1 MVRKKRKDE
10 EKTDTHEWVDHSWVE
25 VKSFVNRIRY
35 EGAPFKA
42 RVFRRPDI
50 DDGPDGQG
58 GDGGGGWSAM
68 GMSDPPPA
76 LRIGDW
82 MQEWCSFWKNTQ
94 TGEASWE
101 TPDAPAD
108 AETQPLWSE
117 HWSEEYGRPFWCRSD
132 TGETTWTKPQDESL
146 MLEAAVDVAVDA
158 AVDVDPLG
166 AEVPGWERKWSEEHE
181 RPFWRNKITEELTW
195 IQPGT
200 KEGDDTKEETFTTI
214 NALADKIEEIPG
226 YEMGFSEQYQ
236 RPFWKNVSTGEATWI
251 QPEPDLNA
259 AAQQLMAMDTP
270 VSDTIDTAEAPSPA
284 SPSASDADVP
294 DWKKALDGFK
304 DMHGIDTG
312 LEPKAQASFE
322 IERQDGQ
329 SRDFT
334 RVPMDGADS
343 IASTGLSSQVEPAG
357 FAAGSRVLTDRES
370 LARPKPA
377 RDGKARDALARPKPP
392 RETAARKPKMS
403 DMFASTRRRRAP
415 PVDMDKLGG
424 EIEGLELQQQ
434 SREEEVGRR
443 LQPSL
448 RLHTSCPIR

>member
-1 MVRKKRKDE
+1 MVRQKRKAE
-10 EKTDTHEWVDHSWVE
+10 EATDK

-42 RVFRRPDI
+42 RVFRRPNI

-68 GMSDPPPA
+68 GRSDPPPA

-101 TPDAPAD
+101 APDAPAD
-108 AETQPLWSE
+108 AETQPLWTE

-132 TGETTWTKPQDESL
+132 TGETTWIKPQDESL
-146 MLEAAVDVAVDA
+146 MLEA

-181 RPFWRNKITEELTW
+181 RPFWRNKTTDELTW
-195 IQPGT
+195 IQPGAE
-200 KEGDDTKEETFTTI
+200 EGDDTKEEAFTTI

-251 QPEPDLNA
+251 RPEPDLNA
-259 AAQQLMAMDTP
+259 AARQLMAMDTP
-270 VSDTIDTAEAPSPA
+270 VSDTIDTVAAPSPA

-312 LEPKAQASFE
+312 LEPEAQATFE
-322 IERQDGQ
+322 IEGQDGQ
-329 SRDFT
+329 S
-334 RVPMDGADS
+334 VPMDGADS
-343 IASTGLSSQVEPAG
+343 IASTGLSSQVEPVG

-370 LARPKPA
+370 LARPKPV
-377 RDGKARDALARPKPP
+377 RDGQARDALARPKPP

-403 DMFASTRRRRAP
+403 DMFASTRRRAP
-415 PVDMDKLGG
+415 PVDMDRMGG
-424 EIEGLELQQQ
+424 GIEGLELQQQ
-434 SREEEVGRR
+434 SWEEVGRR

-448 RLHTSCPIR
+448 RLHTPCPIR

>member
-1 MVRKKRKDE
+1 MVRQKRKAE
-10 EKTDTHEWVDHSWVE
+10 EATDK
-25 VKSFVNRIRY
+25 VKSFMNRIRS
-35 EGAPFKA
+35 EATPFTP
-42 RVFRRPDI
+42 RVFHRPNI
-50 DDGPDGQG
+50 DEGPDGQG
-58 GDGGGGWSAM
+58 GAGSDPPPAGGAG
-68 GMSDPPPA
+68 SDPPPA

-108 AETQPLWSE
+108 AETQPLWAE

-132 TGETTWTKPQDESL
+132 TGETTWIKPQDESL
-146 MLEAAVDVAVDA
+146 MLEA

-181 RPFWRNKITEELTW
+181 RPFWRNETTEELTW
-195 IQPGT
+195 IQPGA
-200 KEGDDTKEETFTTI
+200 EEADDTEEEAFTTV

-251 QPEPDLNA
+251 RPEPDLNA
-259 AAQQLMAMDTP
+259 AARQLMAMDTP
-270 VSDTIDTAEAPSPA
+270 VSDTIDTVAAPSPA

-294 DWKKALDGFK
+294 DWKKARDGFK
-304 DMHGIDTG
+304 DVHGIGTG
-312 LEPKAQASFE
+312 LEPEAQATFE
-322 IERQDGQ
+322 IEGQDGQ
-329 SRDFT
+329 SVAVFRT
-334 RVPMDGADS
+334 DS
-343 IASTGLSSQVEPAG
+343 ITSTSLSSQDVEPVG
-357 FAAGSRVLTDRES
+357 FAAGLQVLTDRES

-377 RDGKARDALARPKPP
+377 RDGKARDALARPKPL
-392 RETAARKPKMS
+392 RETAPRKPKIS
-403 DMFASTRRRRAP
+403 NLFASTRRRAP
-415 PVDMDKLGG
+415 PVDMDKMGG
-424 EIEGLELQQQ
+424 GIEDLELQQQ

-448 RLHTSCPIR
+448 RLHTPCPIR